1 MSLSTYKAFLASLS
15 ASALADDVSLH
26 YITTLT
32 SIQGATAVSKH
43 FSVQEKFLKKK
54 GEKVLSAV
62 DGGNSLAVDVE
73 TTIEFVQG
81 GGAYL
86 PGLDD
91 NFVADRTVTFPMVC
105 LLLLFSFASHRPI
118 ASVRDPYADIALRS
132 TLSTSTSRARSNR
145 SACIGTKALS

>member
-1 MSLSTYKAFLASLS
+1 MSLSTYKAFLGSLS

-91 NFVADRTVTFPMVC
+91 NFVADRTVTFPMVR
-105 LLLLFSFASHRPI
+105 LLPFSFASYPSI
-118 ASVRDPYADIALRS
+118 ASLRDPYADIALRS
-132 TLSTSTSRARSNR
+132 TLSNSTSRARSNR
-145 SACIGTKALS
+145 FACIGTKVLF